1 MRARSGHHRPLTV
14 RALWPYGRCGRDGKL
29 VGMSTTRRF
38 ERILLATDG
47 SEASQAALD
56 ATIAIAKSPTAKVR
70 VAHVWNLEVHHRDGA
85 WDIEMR
91 NEAEK
96 LVDVTVE
103 RLLEAGV
110 IAEREIDRA
119 DSKHIVEAIAFSARE
134 FEADLVVLGSRG
146 LSDWQ
151 SLTKHGVSH
160 EILRAVDCPVLIVR
174 GRYAGSTRNV
184 SRIVMAIAGGD
195 DLGPAARAA
204 AAVAGQDCSVLVVH
218 VAQAIIGVQGFAYVE
233 SKDEIRETMAR
244 ASELLTDAK
253 LNVQGMVAHEGPVA
267 KAVAEIA
274 ADWNA
279 DLIVV
284 GSSRMGDIGSL
295 VLGSVSHDLLHVTDR
310 PVLVAERALA

>member
-1 MRARSGHHRPLTV
+1 MNTA
-14 RALWPYGRCGRDGKL
+14 K
-29 VGMSTTRRF
+29 RF

-47 SEASQAALD
+47 SDASQAAVD

-91 NEAEK
+91 HEAEK
-96 LVDVTVE
+96 LLDVTVE
-103 RLLEAGV
+103 RLLKAGV
-110 IAEREIDRA
+110 LAEREIDRA
-119 DSKHIVEAIAFSARE
+119 DSKHIAQAIAFSASD

-151 SLTKHGVSH
+151 SMTKHSVSH
-160 EILRAVDCPVLIVR
+160 EILAAVDCPVLIVR
-174 GRYAGSTRNV
+174 GRYAGSTPNV

-195 DLGPAARAA
+195 DLAPAARAA
-204 AAVAGQDCSVLVVH
+204 VAVAGYGCSVLVVH

-233 SKDEIRETMAR
+233 SRDEIRETMAR
-244 ASELLTDAK
+244 ACELLTASK
-253 LNVQGMVAHEGPVA
+253 LTVQGMVAHEGPVA
-267 KAVAEIA
+267 KVVAEIA

-295 VLGSVSHDLLHVTDR
+295 FLGSVSHDLLHVTDR
-310 PVLVAERALA
+310 PVLVAERTPA